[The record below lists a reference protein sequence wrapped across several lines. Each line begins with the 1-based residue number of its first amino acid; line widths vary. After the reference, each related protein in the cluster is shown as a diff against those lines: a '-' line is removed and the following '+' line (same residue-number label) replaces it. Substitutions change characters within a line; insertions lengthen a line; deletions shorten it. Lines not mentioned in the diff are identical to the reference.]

1 MANNYGTIVQATIRP
16 PSTDDKFPVVLGN
29 EILGGAKQGITLAD
43 LNAIPSER
51 LSVNTVG
58 VTSENIYVWTGTEW
72 IPLLKQINAQNIF
85 GMGNISTSRDG
96 VEVYVED
103 YAGTTFEDKLNTAI
117 NTVNFGTTINCSN
130 YTGNQTILNTINIT
144 KPLTLKFGY
153 ITLIKDS
160 TVPPADLAKH
170 QLGDHLFNIQSH
182 NVKILGAGRAM
193 NPEADTITDYADF
206 ASLPATGS
214 LSTTYRTLDTEL
226 LYRWN
231 GSTYYEI
238 TIADLP
244 IAPTRFKMTTS
255 SIGGFHIYGK
265 GHGNIE
271 LAGFVCE
278 GVRGPLNSV
287 LGVSM
292 TGCGGIHL
300 EKEIAGEVT
309 AYNTVAQLSIRD
321 ILIEGTVI
329 HGIFIDAPIVARLEN
344 IRVSRAGAHG
354 IYIYNGTSS
363 SMLNCYV
370 SSAHKAA
377 FCIQNHAY
385 ASMIGCAA
393 EYAGVG
399 YWLRNTSA
407 TSILSCGSESQRQK
421 GSNMV
426 NSGYSQWN
434 GETEVPVSDVG
445 ADYAGVFR
453 GVGYLITG
461 GKSFNLNAVYSTNVT
476 SGSDSTPYES
486 SAQSCRY
493 ACHIRLIGNVQGG
506 SIFNPKFNT
515 SSTEHMW
522 GDHEIRI
529 DGLAGNY
536 PSDISIDYNPTASI
550 ITPTVS
556 GIHVE
561 TVETSGNR
569 SAILNLGSNIKI
581 AYGKTEYHQI
591 NYFDPASDFV
601 IDFNKGSFFN
611 TKNEDPLT
619 TSQTYSFANGKLGDI
634 VRLKLPPI
642 SATGNIAFSGTFNI
656 LTGAFSSTK
665 FNILYV
671 SMVED
676 GSYEATIN
684 QMDIPV

>member
-1 MANNYGTIVQATIRP
+1 MANNYGTIVQSTIRP
-16 PSTDDKFPVVLGN
+16 PSSDDVFPVILSN
-29 EILGGAKQGITLAD
+29 ESFGGTKQADTLPS
-43 LNAIPSER
+43 LNNLPIPR
-51 LSVNTVG
+51 LDKNTIG
-58 VTSENIYVWTGTEW
+58 VTNDNIYKWTGKEW
-72 IPLLKQINAQNIF
+72 LPLLKTINSQSLI
-85 GMGNISTSRDG
+85 GNSNLSTARDG
-96 VEVYVED
+96 IEVFVED
-103 YAGTTFEDKLNTAI
+103 YVGSTLEEKLNDAI
-117 NTVNFGTTINCSN
+117 SKVNFGTIINCSN
-130 YTGNQTILNTINIT
+130 YTGDNIIINTINIT
-144 KPLTLKFGY
+144 KPLTIKFGF
-153 ITLIKDS
+153 ITLIKASNASAGAIANHYLD
-160 TVPPADLAKH
+160 
-170 QLGDHLFNIQSH
+170 DHMFNIQSN
-182 NVKILGAGRAM
+182 NVKILGTGRAM
-193 NPEADTITDYADF
+193 NPEADTITDVSDYA
-206 ASLPATGS
+206 ALPVTGS
-214 LSTTYRTLDTEL
+214 LSTTYRTLDNGK
-226 LYRWN
+226 LYRWD
-231 GSTYYEI
+231 GVSYYEV

-255 SIGGFHIYGK
+255 SIGGFHIYSK
-265 GHGNIE
+265 GHGNIT
-271 LAGFVCE
+271 LSDFVCE

-287 LGVSM
+287 LGVNM
-292 TGCGGIHL
+292 TGCGGIHF
-300 EKEIAGEVT
+300 EKELAGEVA
-309 AYNTVAQLSIRD
+309 AYNTVAQLNLDS
-321 ILIEGTVI
+321 ILIEGSVI
-329 HGIFIDAPIVARLEN
+329 HGIFVDAPILGRFSN
-344 IRVSRAGAHG
+344 IRVSKAGAHG

-363 SMLNCYV
+363 SMVNCYV
-370 SSAHKAA
+370 SSAHKAG

-385 ASMIGCAA
+385 ASIIGCAA

-399 YWLRNTSA
+399 FWLRNTSA
-407 TSILSCGSESQRQK
+407 TTILSCGSESQRQK
-421 GSNMV
+421 GSNML

-434 GETEVPVSDVG
+434 GSTEVPISDVG
-445 ADYAGVFR
+445 TDYAGVFR

-476 SGSDSTPYES
+476 SGSDSTPYED
-486 SAQSCRY
+486 SAQSRRY

-515 SSTEHMW
+515 SSGINMY

-529 DGLAGNY
+529 DGLAGSY
-536 PSDISIDYNPTASI
+536 PSDITIDYNPTASE
-550 ITPTVS
+550 ITPTVA

-561 TVETSGNR
+561 NVETPGNK
-569 SAILNLGSNIKI
+569 SAVLNLGINIKI

-591 NYFDPASDFV
+591 NYFNPATNFV

-611 TKNEDPLT
+611 TIDNAPLT

>member
-1 MANNYGTIVQATIRP
+1 MANNFGTIVQSTIRP
-16 PSTDDKFPVVLGN
+16 PSSDDKFPVVFGN

-51 LSVNTVG
+51 LSINTVG

-85 GMGNISTSRDG
+85 GTGNISTSRDG

-103 YAGTTFEDKLNTAI
+103 YAGDTFEEKLNTAI
-117 NTVNFGTTINCSN
+117 STVNFGTIINCSN

-160 TVPPADLAKH
+160 TASAGAIANHYLD
-170 QLGDHLFNIQSH
+170 DHLFNIQSN
-182 NVKILGAGRAM
+182 NVKILGTGRAM
-193 NPEADTITDYADF
+193 NPEADTITDVSDYA
-206 ASLPATGS
+206 ALPATGS
-214 LSTTYRTLDTEL
+214 LSTTYRTLNNGN
-226 LYRWN
+226 LYRWD
-231 GSTYYEI
+231 GAGYYLV

-255 SIGGFHIYGK
+255 SIGGFHIYSK
-265 GHGNIE
+265 GHGNIT
-271 LAGFVCE
+271 LSDFVCE

-292 TGCGGIHL
+292 TGCGGIHF
-300 EKEIAGEVT
+300 EKEVAGEVT
-309 AYNTVAQLSIRD
+309 AYNTVAQLNLDS
-321 ILIEGTVI
+321 ILIEGSVL
-329 HGIFIDAPIVARLEN
+329 HGIFIDTPILGRFSN
-344 IRVSRAGAHG
+344 IRVSKAGAHG
-354 IYIYNGTSS
+354 IYIYNGTSTS
-363 SMLNCYV
+363 LSNCYV
-370 SSAHKAA
+370 SSAHKAG
-377 FCIQNHAY
+377 FCIHNHAY
-385 ASMIGCAA
+385 ASLIGCAA
-393 EYAGVG
+393 EYSGVG

-421 GSNMV
+421 GSNML

-445 ADYAGVFR
+445 TDYAGVFR

-461 GKSFNLNAVYSTNVT
+461 GKSFNLNAVYSTNIT
-476 SGSDSTPYES
+476 SGSDSTPYED
-486 SAQSCRY
+486 SAQSRRY

-515 SSTEHMW
+515 SSGINMY

-529 DGLAGNY
+529 DALAGNY
-536 PSDISIDYNPTASI
+536 PSDISIDYNPTTSE
-550 ITPTVS
+550 ITPTVD

-561 TVETSGNR
+561 NVETSGNK
-569 SAILNLGSNIKI
+569 SAVLNLGNNIKI

-591 NYFDPASDFV
+591 NYFDPATNFV

-611 TKNEDPLT
+611 TKDESPLT
-619 TSQTYSFANGKLGDI
+619 KSQTYSFVNGKLGDI

-671 SMVED
+671 SVVEY

-684 QMDIPV
+684 QIDV

>member
-1 MANNYGTIVQATIRP
+1 MNNIGTLIIAPLRP
-16 PSTDDKFPVVLGN
+16 TTTDDTFPIAFSN
-29 EILGGAKQGITLAD
+29 ELFGGTKQFPTLLE
-43 LNAIPSER
+43 LNSIPSER
-51 LSVNTVG
+51 LDKNTIG
-58 VTSENIYVWTGTEW
+58 VTDDNIYRWTGKEW
-72 IPLLKQINAQNIF
+72 LPLLKTINSQSLI
-85 GMGNISTSRDG
+85 GNSNLSTARDG
-96 VEVYVED
+96 IEVFVED
-103 YAGTTFEDKLNTAI
+103 YVGSTLEEKLNDAI
-117 NTVNFGTTINCSN
+117 SKVNFGTIINCSN

-193 NPEADTITDYADF
+193 NPEADTITNYANY
-206 ASLPATGS
+206 ASLPTTGS

-407 TSILSCGSESQRQK
+407 TSVLSCGSESQRQK

-476 SGSDSTPYES
+476 SGSDSTPYED
-486 SAQSCRY
+486 SAQSRRY
-493 ACHIRLIGNVQGG
+493 AAHIRLIGNVQGG

-515 SSTEHMW
+515 SSGQNMY
-522 GDHEIRI
+522 GDHDIRI
-529 DGLAGNY
+529 DGLAGSY
-536 PSDISIDYNPTASI
+536 PSDISIDYNPTASE

-581 AYGKTEYHQI
+581 AYGKTEYQQI
-591 NYFDPASDFV
+591 NYFDPATNFV

-611 TKNEDPLT
+611 TKDNSPLT

>member
-1 MANNYGTIVQATIRP
+1 MNNIGTLIIAPLRP
-16 PSTDDKFPVVLGN
+16 TTTDDTFPIAFSN
-29 EILGGAKQGITLAD
+29 ELFGGTKQFPTLLE
-43 LNAIPSER
+43 LNSIPSER
-51 LSVNTVG
+51 LDKNTIG
-58 VTSENIYVWTGTEW
+58 VTDDNIYRWTGTEW
-72 IPLLKQINAQNIF
+72 LPLLKTINSQSLI
-85 GMGNISTSRDG
+85 GNSNLSTARDG
-96 VEVYVED
+96 IEVFVED
-103 YAGTTFEDKLNTAI
+103 YVGSTLEEKLNDAI
-117 NTVNFGTTINCSN
+117 SKVNFGTIINCSN

-170 QLGDHLFNIQSH
+170 QLGDHLFDIQSH

-193 NPEADTITDYADF
+193 NPEADTITDYADY
-206 ASLPATGS
+206 ASLPVTGS

-231 GSTYYEI
+231 GDSYYEI

-271 LAGFVCE
+271 LSGFVCE

-292 TGCGGIHL
+292 SGCGGIHL

-385 ASMIGCAA
+385 ASIIGCAA

-445 ADYAGVFR
+445 TDYAGVFR

-515 SSTEHMW
+515 SSGEYMW
-522 GDHEIRI
+522 GNHDIRI
-529 DGLAGNY
+529 DGLAGSY
-536 PSDISIDYNPTASI
+536 PSDISIDYNPTTSE

-561 TVETSGNR
+561 NVETSGNK
-569 SAILNLGSNIKI
+569 SAVLNLGTNIKI

-591 NYFDPASDFV
+591 NYFNPATNFV

-611 TKNEDPLT
+611 TKDDSPLT